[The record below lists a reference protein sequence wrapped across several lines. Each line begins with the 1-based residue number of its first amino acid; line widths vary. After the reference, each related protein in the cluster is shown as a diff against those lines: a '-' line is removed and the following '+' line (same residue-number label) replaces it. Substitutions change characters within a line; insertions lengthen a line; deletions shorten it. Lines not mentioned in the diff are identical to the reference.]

1 MTRVS
6 SGWTL
11 VLKIFLPVFYG
22 VFMLT
27 WTVATIK
34 AGDEVSPLFESL
46 FYKVTMIGLFIIGML
61 IVRFTVWRLK
71 RMDISNP
78 YIYVTDYFKT
88 FRYTMNSIESM
99 NTFSIGWLKFLSIK
113 LKEKGSLGK
122 RFIVLLEKSMWDS
135 YLDAH
140 PDLHQFLGSP
150 RR

>member
-34 AGDEVSPLFESL
+34 SGDEVSPLFETR
-46 FYKVTMIGLFIIGML
+46 FYKIAMTTLFIIGML
-61 IVRFTVWRLK
+61 IVRYTVWRLK

-88 FRYTMNSIESM
+88 FRYTVDSIDSM
-99 NTFSIGWLKFLSIK
+99 NTFYIGWLKFLRVE
-113 LKEKGSLGK
+113 LREKGSLGK

-135 YLDAH
+135 YLDTH
-140 PDLHQFLGSP
+140 PDFHKFLGST
-150 RR
+150 RG